1 VTKAVQQFNNT
12 NGKNGMVVADTPI
25 KYMERTRHYY
35 RALGYTRDYV
45 WATFDDVPFTELPKP
60 LSQLRIALITTASPN
75 DFDGVKRVWSGNVS
89 PPPPSLYTD
98 NVAWDKES
106 THTKDRESFLPIEA
120 ASNLAAEGVF
130 AGLTARFHGVP
141 TEYSQRETREEDAP
155 KILTQ
160 VRDDGADAAV
170 LCPLCPVCHQ
180 TLSMVA
186 RHLEANGIPT
196 VFIGSALDV
205 VEYCGVPRFYF
216 NDFPLGNPC
225 GHPWKPEMQRDIV
238 RQALLLFETAQG
250 PRTTVKSPFTWHE
263 NGSVW
268 RARYGRVDPADKQRL
283 VELGEERRRQQAARN
298 KPNQPASAG

>member
-1 VTKAVQQFNNT
+1 MRR
-12 NGKNGMVVADTPI
+12 GKGGMVDADAPI
-25 KYMERTRHYY
+25 RYMDRTRHYY

-45 WATFDDVPFTELPKP
+45 WATFDNVPFAELRKP
-60 LSQLRIALITTASPN
+60 LSQLRIALITTASPE

-120 ASNLAAEGVF
+120 ASKLAAEGVF

-141 TEYSQRETREEDAP
+141 TEYSQRKTREEDAP
-155 KILTQ
+155 KVLTH
-160 VRDDGADAAV
+160 VREDEADVAV

-180 TLSMVA
+180 TVSMVA

-196 VFIGSALDV
+196 VIVGSALDI
-205 VEYCGVPRFYF
+205 VEHCGVPRFYF

-225 GHPWKPEMQRDIV
+225 GPPWKPEMQRNIV
-238 RQALLLFETAQG
+238 LQALRLFETARG
-250 PRTTVKSPFTWHE
+250 PRTTLKSPFTWHE
-263 NGSVW
+263 DGAVW

-283 VELGEERRRQQAARN
+283 WELGEERRRQQAARKKAN
-298 KPNQPASAG
+298 RPASPG